1 MRIPFVF
8 PFRLTMQSVPELLG
22 KIVGSGEESFKW
34 ELPNGIVLTGTPY
47 VASHNWHVVVSY
59 QHDGKEVQLTHFHSD
74 DNKIFEVLIDFQV
87 GRKFFVAKTNLFGK
101 KTLSKMINKA
111 TCDKMSD
118 KRKAK
123 YSVL

>member
-1 MRIPFVF
+1 
-8 PFRLTMQSVPELLG
+8 
-22 KIVGSGEESFKW
+22 
-34 ELPNGIVLTGTPY
+34 
-47 VASHNWHVVVSY
+47 
-59 QHDGKEVQLTHFHSD
+59 EVQLTHFHSD